1 MSYHN
6 YYAKLN
12 SSQRLSSP
20 NSSLFLSIFKF
31 PSPNNRFPPLTNSIL
46 LPTGILW
53 NLVSCFLLFW
63 LCFTCTVQ
71 QKQPVILFPWFH
83 RKAVVFFSC
92 SFIPVLLIWHPMTCG
107 FSSTHTTFSKKPTC
121 LMATKVAKMFY
132 MGSERGKKVLC
143 LGVCDMQCSLKS
155 GALQNTHLP

>member
-12 SSQRLSSP
+12 SSQCLSSP

-63 LCFTCTVQ
+63 LYFTCTVQ

-83 RKAVVFFSC
+83 RKAVFF
-92 SFIPVLLIWHPMTCG
+92 FLIWHPMTCG
-107 FSSTHTTFSKKPTC
+107 FSSTHTAFSKNPIC
-121 LMATKVAKMFY
+121 LVATKVAKMFY
-132 MGSERGKKVLC
+132 MDSQRGKKVRC

-155 GALQNTHLP
+155 GALQDTHLAWI